1 MKRSLCQVCVVV
13 LLLVIA
19 IDSNLR
25 GAPGERSG
33 PIYNGPELDYQPSI
47 IRLDPSGDLMLVYER
62 IDVASFFGDLYV
74 CFSNDNGQ
82 TWTTPQPIIDT
93 PLNER
98 HPALIQLGADSYAV
112 FYLVDE
118 TGSGAYRIH
127 RATSSDGLSWTSH
140 GAVDLGWSS
149 SGEINPDVLVE
160 ADGSLIMSYQRLSN
174 PVYIARSLDSGA
186 SWDRLKTQV
195 SGSTAALPRIAKRE
209 SDGVYLVT
217 YQTGS
222 SSVDIWSKTTT
233 DPYVWPSTATP
244 FSTAINSHDSQ
255 PIVLE
260 GGTFL
265 VTYAQQVASVFDLH
279 YRTSYDGET
288 WSDEVRVTN
297 DVNHYDTQP
306 HPLLQGT
313 PGRVI
318 LAWSHQESSTP
329 YVDHD
334 VWVDDNLLIA
344 LPLWLDVDTI
354 PASSGGIITF
364 SLDAGSN
371 HGGRNYLLAASKSGT
386 TPGTILPGGATIPLN
401 RDTVTDYVLAHLNN
415 WAFVDFWGALDNN
428 GQATATLNWPYPLS
442 MAVGT
447 ILNFAYITANPYDFQ
462 SNPVGVAVVP

>member
-1 MKRSLCQVCVVV
+1 MNRCLCLLCV
-13 LLLVIA
+13 LILYPA
-19 IDSNLR
+19 ITFDSNAWS
-25 GAPGERSG
+25 APTERSG
-33 PIYNGPELDYQPSI
+33 PIYDGPELDYQPSI
-47 IRLDPSGDLMLVYER
+47 IRVDPSGDLMLVYER
-62 IDVASFFGDLYV
+62 IDLASFFGDLHV
-74 CFSNDNGQ
+74 CFSSDNGQ

-93 PLNER
+93 SLNER
-98 HPALIQLGADSYAV
+98 HPALIQLGTNSYAL

-149 SGEINPDVLVE
+149 PGEINPDVLVE
-160 ADGSLIMSYQRLSN
+160 ADDTLNMTYHRLSN
-174 PVYIARSLDSGA
+174 PAYIARSTDSGVT
-186 SWDRLKTQV
+186 WDRLKTQV
-195 SGSTAALPRIAKRE
+195 SNSTAALPRIAKRE

-222 SSVDIWSKTTT
+222 SSVDIWSKATT
-233 DPYVWPSTATP
+233 DPYVWPGTATP

-288 WSDEVRVTN
+288 WSNAVRVT
-297 DVNHYDTQP
+297 DDATHYDTQP
-306 HPLLQGT
+306 HPLLHGS
-313 PGRVI
+313 PGHVI

-334 VWVDDNLLIA
+334 VWVDDNLVIA

-354 PASSGGIITF
+354 PASSGGVITF

-371 HGGRNYLLAASKSGT
+371 YGGRNYLLAASKSGT
-386 TPGTILPGGATIPLN
+386 APGTNLPGGATIPLN
-401 RDTVTDYVLAHLNN
+401 RDAVTDYVLAHLNN
-415 WAFVDFWGALDNN
+415 WAFVDFWGTLDSS
-428 GQATATLNWPYPLS
+428 GEATATLNWPYPLS

-447 ILNFAYITANPYDFQ
+447 ILNFAYTTANPYDFQ
-462 SNPVGVAVVP
+462 SNPVGIAVVP